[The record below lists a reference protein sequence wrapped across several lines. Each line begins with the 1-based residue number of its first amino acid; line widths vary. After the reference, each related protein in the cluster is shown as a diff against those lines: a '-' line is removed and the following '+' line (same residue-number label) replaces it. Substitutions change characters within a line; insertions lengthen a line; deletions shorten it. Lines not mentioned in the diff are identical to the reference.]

1 MKCTYL
7 IVALFLIS
15 SVLFAQNNIPT
26 HDSNPQDVNN
36 PQQDK
41 HELKDNINEKEG
53 TEIFKNKAQGF
64 QAVVTSIALIIGG
77 VWAIWRFIF
86 QREGV
91 PHIEFS
97 ADINVI
103 GKQNGYWI
111 IELIS
116 TLENK
121 GKAEHRIENFN
132 FDVYGLKG
140 NDKIVTDKRWGSQVN
155 FPQTVA
161 KGSHMPARLQDSGYF
176 FIEPDV
182 KAKYSYIAR
191 VEKDV
196 KYIIYHSNFG
206 YKGKRRHH
214 TAEKT
219 VCLEEK
225 KDKC

>member
-1 MKCTYL
+1 MKYAYL
-7 IVALFLIS
+7 VVALFLIS
-15 SVLFAQNNIPT
+15 SVLYAQNNIPT
-26 HDSNPQDVNN
+26 HDSNPLDVNN
-36 PQQDK
+36 PQQGQQA
-41 HELKDNINEKEG
+41 LKDNINEKAE
-53 TEIFKNKAQGF
+53 TEISRNKAQRF
-64 QAVVTSIALIIGG
+64 QAIVTSIALIIGG

-116 TLENK
+116 TIENK
-121 GKAEHRIENFN
+121 GKAEHRIKDFN

-140 NDKIVTDKRWGSQVN
+140 NDKIVTDERWGNQVN
-155 FPQTVA
+155 FPQVVA
-161 KGSHMPARLQDSGYF
+161 EGSHMPERLKDTGYF

-182 KAKYSYIAR
+182 KAKYSYIVR
-191 VEKDV
+191 VEEDV
-196 KYIIYHSNFG
+196 KYIIYHSNFI
-206 YKGKRRHH
+206 YKGRRRHH

-219 VCLEEK
+219 VCLDEK
-225 KDKC
+225 KDQC